1 MKKCSYCGREYPDE
15 AMVCPL
21 DERPLVTV
29 AAARAA
35 VPPPLP
41 TSPLRVTEA
50 EGRSFS
56 DEDIKLVGQRQ
67 RAIIF
72 SIIPLDAAAL
82 LAFLFWI
89 PLLGIIAK
97 IVAAVLIYRMAVA
110 LKRTAPAG
118 YAFLAFIPV
127 VGLLALVILN
137 AQATTVLQARGIRV
151 GILGAGAEELEAL
164 TKSEEQLVQERKQEA
179 DEALHEGLRCVSCL
193 APLLPELTLCPRCGW
208 TQPRSDVT

>member
-1 MKKCSYCGREYPDE
+1 M
-15 AMVCPL
+15 MCPL

-41 TSPLRVTEA
+41 PPLPTSPLRMTEA
-50 EGRSFS
+50 GGRSFS
-56 DEDIKLVGQRQ
+56 DEEIQLVGQRQ

-72 SIIPLDAAAL
+72 FIIPLEAVCL
-82 LAFLFWI
+82 LSLLTWRFL
-89 PLLGIIAK
+89 LLGIIAR

-110 LKRTAPAG
+110 LKRPFPAG
-118 YAFLAFIPV
+118 YAFLAFLPV
-127 VGLLALVILN
+127 VGLIALVVLN
-137 AQATTVLQARGIRV
+137 GEATAVLRARRIRV
-151 GILGAGAEELEAL
+151 GVLGAGAEELETL
-164 TKSEEQLVQERKQEA
+164 TKSDEFLVQERKQVA
-179 DEALHEGLRCVSCL
+179 DDALHEGPRCVSCL